1 MDRRPT
7 RQVLDMMESVVDSP
21 NIDDRAI
28 HELSEKLRVPEL
40 RVVEVY
46 KTEFKRLAAQ
56 SRIQTYVS
64 VLAMSNTRSIL
75 RDAAADG

>member
-1 MDRRPT
+1 
-7 RQVLDMMESVVDSP
+7 MMESVADSP

-28 HELSEKLRVPEL
+28 QELSEKLRVPEL

>member
-7 RQVLDMMESVVDSP
+7 RQVLDMMESVADSP

-28 HELSEKLRVPEL
+28 QELSEKLRVPEL
-40 RVVEVY
+40 LVVEVY